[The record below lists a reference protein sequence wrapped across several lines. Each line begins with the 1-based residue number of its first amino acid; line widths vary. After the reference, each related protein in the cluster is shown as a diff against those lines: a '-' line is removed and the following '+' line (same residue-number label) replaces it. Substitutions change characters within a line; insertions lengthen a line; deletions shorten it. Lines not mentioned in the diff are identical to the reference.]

1 MRIGELGERTNVS
14 VRSLRYY
21 EQQGLLRS
29 TRTPSGQRIFDATS
43 IDRVIQI
50 QELFAAG
57 MCSSKIKD
65 LLPCFDAE
73 PDERT
78 GMLDQELLH
87 HREHLDGAIR
97 ELHRA
102 RATLNDVIVA
112 AQASL

>member
-1 MRIGELGERTNVS
+1 MRIGELAEQTNVS

-29 TRTPSGQRIFDATS
+29 ARSTSGQRVFEPAS

-57 MCSSKIKD
+57 MCSTKIKD

-73 PDERT
+73 PDKRT
-78 GMLDQELLH
+78 GMLDQELLD
-87 HREHLDGAIR
+87 HRERLEEAIR
-97 ELHRA
+97 DLHRA
-102 RATLNDVIVA
+102 RATLNEVIDSTH
-112 AQASL
+112 ASL

>member
-1 MRIGELGERTNVS
+1 MRIGELAEQTNVS

-29 TRTPSGQRIFDATS
+29 ARSTSGRRIFEQAS

-57 MCSSKIKD
+57 MCSTKIKD

-73 PDERT
+73 PDKRT
-78 GMLDQELLH
+78 GMLDQELLK
-87 HREHLDGAIR
+87 HRERLEEAIR
-97 ELHRA
+97 DLQRA
-102 RATLNDVIVA
+102 RSTLNEVIDNA
-112 AQASL
+112 RTSL

>member
-1 MRIGELGERTNVS
+1 MRIGELAEQTNVS

-29 TRTPSGQRIFDATS
+29 VRTASGQRVFESAS

-57 MCSSKIKD
+57 MCSTKIKD

-73 PDERT
+73 PDKRT
-78 GMLDQELLH
+78 GLLDQELLK
-87 HREHLDGAIR
+87 HRERLEEAIR
-97 ELHRA
+97 DLHRA
-102 RATLNDVIVA
+102 RSTLNEVIDNVR
-112 AQASL
+112 ASI

>member
-1 MRIGELGERTNVS
+1 MRIGELAERTNVS

-29 TRTPSGQRIFDATS
+29 DRSTSGQRVFEPAS

-57 MCSSKIKD
+57 MCSTKIKD

-73 PDERT
+73 PDKRT
-78 GMLDQELLH
+78 GMLDQELLK
-87 HREHLDGAIR
+87 HRERLEEAIR
-97 ELHRA
+97 DLQRA
-102 RATLNDVIVA
+102 RSTLNEVITDAQATL
-112 AQASL
+112 

>member
-1 MRIGELGERTNVS
+1 MRIGELAQKTNVS

-29 TRTPSGQRIFDATS
+29 TRSASGQRTFEAAS

-57 MCSSKIKD
+57 MCSRKIKD

-73 PDERT
+73 PDKRT
-78 GMLDQELLH
+78 GMLDEELLK
-87 HREHLDGAIR
+87 HRERLEDAIR
-97 ELHRA
+97 DLRRA
-102 RATLNDVIVA
+102 RSTLNEVIDNA
-112 AQASL
+112 HARP